1 MPDIVQGALIGI
13 AGAIVGAVI
22 TAIIAYINTKSQL
35 NLHLYEIRTD
45 RLIKARE
52 KVLIPLRAIMSQSL
66 GLAED
71 SLKQTVIVGEAHK
84 RGAGAK
90 EMLEAKSRWE
100 GASVKSR
107 EADTEFEN
115 LRRLVSDSRLYKMME
130 EVKDAE
136 ERERPKIIETMMR
149 AHDPQYYQNITAFSA
164 LTTELKESRKRI
176 FDKLLVVNKRI
187 EELLSGE
194 PSE

>member
-52 KVLIPLRAIMSQSL
+52 KVLIPLRAIMSQAL

-84 RGAGAK
+84 RGADAK
-90 EMLEAKSRWE
+90 EMQEAKKRWE
-100 GASVKSR
+100 EASDKSR
-107 EADTEFEN
+107 EADAEFEN
-115 LRRLVSDSRLYKMME
+115 LRRLVSDSRLYQIIE